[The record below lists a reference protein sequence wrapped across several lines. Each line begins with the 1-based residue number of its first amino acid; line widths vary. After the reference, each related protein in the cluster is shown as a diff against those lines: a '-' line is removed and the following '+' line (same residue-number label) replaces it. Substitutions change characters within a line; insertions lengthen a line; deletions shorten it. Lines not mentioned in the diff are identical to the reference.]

1 MSNHP
6 HDKDATNLKRYR
18 VYIVTTTTVPCE
30 VIAGNKDEVYD
41 LFEDDPTQLR
51 VVGNATTTE
60 ELRFGQSVPF
70 VEREGD
76 Q

>member
-1 MSNHP
+1 MS
-6 HDKDATNLKRYR
+6 LRRYR

-30 VIAGNKDEVYD
+30 VIASSEEEVRD
-41 LFEDDPTQLR
+41 LFEDDPTHLR
-51 VVGNATTTE
+51 VVANATTTE

-76 Q
+76 R